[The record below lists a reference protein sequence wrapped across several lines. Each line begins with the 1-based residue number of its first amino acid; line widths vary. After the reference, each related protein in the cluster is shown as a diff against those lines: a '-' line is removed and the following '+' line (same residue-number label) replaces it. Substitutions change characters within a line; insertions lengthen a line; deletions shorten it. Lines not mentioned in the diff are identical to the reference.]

1 MYTAILNR
9 KNGGKITKHIS
20 KALSFIDIDQI
31 DNSANPN
38 FQKYID
44 LTPDN
49 IINKGG
55 FTTVGG
61 CDYKKTRFELVDQI
75 LKYSGTILIYEE
87 I

>member
-20 KALSFIDIDQI
+20 KLLSFIDIDEI
-31 DNSANPN
+31 DQSANPN
-38 FQKYID
+38 FEKFID

-55 FTTVGG
+55 FTIVGG
-61 CDYKKTRFELVDQI
+61 CNYKKN
-75 LKYSGTILIYEE
+75 
-87 I
+87 

>member
-20 KALSFIDIDQI
+20 KLLSFIDIDEI
-31 DNSANPN
+31 DQFANPDLVE
-38 FQKYID
+38 FID

-49 IINKGG
+49 IINKNG

-61 CDYKKTRFELVDQI
+61 CNYKTTRFQLRDHI